1 MVLPVEPD
9 VVEGVVVDPDVV
21 PPDVVE
27 VLVTPEVVELPL
39 VVVVVVEVPFPDV
52 EFPDVEFP
60 DVELPEV
67 ELPDVELPELEL
79 VAPPLDDAEPP
90 LEVEE
95 LADVEEPLSSL
106 MFAAPWLMPTRTLA
120 PRTSAE
126 APMPRPTTH
135 RISAYSEAD
144 APRWSKP

>member
-9 VVEGVVVDPDVV
+9 VVEVVVVDPDVV

-39 VVVVVVEVPFPDV
+39 VVVVEVPFPDV
-52 EFPDVEFP
+52 EFPD
-60 DVELPEV
+60 V

-144 APRWSKP
+144 APRWSRAYRLRSK

>member
-9 VVEGVVVDPDVV
+9 VVEVVVVDPDVV

-39 VVVVVVEVPFPDV
+39 VVVVVEVP
-52 EFPDVEFP
+52 FPDVEFP

-106 MFAAPWLMPTRTLA
+106 MFAAPWLMPTRTFA

-144 APRWSKP
+144 APRWSMAYRLRSK